1 MNCRKRSEGMR
12 GMKGKDDIHLLTQ
25 LARRHEYKAAR
36 PAGSCTDAANGR
48 FQSAC
53 ALQERKEEG

>member
-1 MNCRKRSEGMR
+1 MR
-12 GMKGKDDIHLLTQ
+12 AMKGKDDIHLLTQ